1 MYGSLESIEPPRIRS
16 PRHQVHRTGRKPQDE
31 SVSVTGNTKQ
41 YKDFEK
47 YDPRRYL
54 VALFAVER
62 LKERAT
68 AHYIG
73 LEIGCSRVEVMRA
86 LESAQKFYLVE
97 IDKDGPVYA
106 VTSWGVLNKA
116 AALRAIAIS
125 S

>member
-1 MYGSLESIEPPRIRS
+1 MRPGGARS
-16 PRHQVHRTGRKPQDE
+16 GRQPHDE
-31 SVSVTGNTKQ
+31 SADVVCNTKQ

-54 VALFAVER
+54 VALFAVDR
-62 LKERAT
+62 LKDRAT

-86 LESAQKFYLVE
+86 LESAQKYYLVD
-97 IDKDGPVYA
+97 ICKDGSVYA
-106 VTSWGVLNKA
+106 ITSWGLLNKS
-116 AALRAIAIS
+116 AALRAIS